1 MVIAFGFVVLAGLL
15 VWRLAMLQVV
25 EPEEYVEWG
34 RGQRF
39 DTIELQGSRG
49 DIVDRNGEQLA
60 VSLPQRSFFAD
71 PAYVTDPSAAAD
83 VLAPLLGLEVLD
95 VYDRLTASSN
105 FSWLARQV
113 TDDMADTLDALEIA
127 GVYSMEEPARFNPAG
142 ATLGAGMIGSV
153 GIDNQGL
160 SGLELI
166 YDEVLSGA
174 PGEMILERD
183 ERGNTIP
190 QGQIE
195 LRPATQGS
203 DVVLTLDRALQ
214 FEVERILVDTVN
226 DMAAKGAVAVVSDP
240 RTGEILSSAT
250 VRRDDLGAAEVSI
263 ENHAATW
270 TYEPGSIMKAI
281 TFAGVLESGI
291 AEPETPL
298 LVPDQ
303 IKVYDSVFADHD
315 PHAPVEWTVS
325 DIVTQSSNVGTVTWA
340 QELGADRF
348 EAMMHSFGFG
358 HSTGLGLPGE
368 TPGLMIRRADY
379 TGTTLAAN
387 ALGQGISVTPIQM
400 LSAFNVIAN
409 DGVYASPRLV
419 RDIVDPSGRYEAP
432 AEDEARRVI
441 SQETAR
447 KMGLVLQNVVD
458 AGTGRNA
465 AIDGYDVAG
474 KTGTARKAQPGGG
487 YLDADGHFHYV
498 SSFIGFL
505 PASDPKVS
513 ILIAVD
519 EPTTTYYASAAAAPA
534 FARIARYALRH
545 FQIPPTVDLL
555 QPSASNSGVP
565 TNTDSVDIK
574 ARGTAAQAPGNE
586 APGAGG
592 QIAAVDIAIDTDP
605 AVDTAID
612 ADPAEAGD
620 RAEVDAAE
628 EAVPAE
634 PEVEVDAT
642 ASEAVEPTLDV
653 APSGEAASVVT
664 EPAVPAASEPETAIE
679 PALVA
684 EPAASDQEVS
694 EPALADAP
702 VIDGASS
709 EPTDTVPAAIEPA
722 SVAAESGTN
731 PVVDQHDAVAP
742 VSPSPEGV
750 PAVPVVEATPIVD
763 ESQPVAAN
771 G

>member
-1 MVIAFGFVVLAGLL
+1 
-15 VWRLAMLQVV
+15 MLQVV
-25 EPEEYVEWG
+25 EPEQYVEWG

-39 DTIELQGSRG
+39 DTIELLGSRG

-71 PAYVTDPSAAAD
+71 PAYVTDASAAAD
-83 VLAPLLGLEVLD
+83 QLAPLLGLEVID
-95 VYDRLTASSN
+95 VYDRLTAASN
-105 FSWLARQV
+105 FSWLSRQV
-113 TDDMADTLDALEIA
+113 TDELADTIESFAIA
-127 GVYSMEEPARFNPAG
+127 GVYSMEEPTRFNPAG

-153 GIDNQGL
+153 GIDSQGL
-160 SGLELI
+160 SGLEFV

-195 LRPATQGS
+195 LQPATQGS

-250 VRRDDLGAAEVSI
+250 VRRGDDGVADVSI

-281 TFAGVLESGI
+281 TFAGILDSGV
-291 AEPETPL
+291 AEPETRMM
-298 LVPDQ
+298 VPDRVQ
-303 IKVYDSVFADHD
+303 IYDSVFADHD
-315 PHAPVEWTVS
+315 PHAPVDWSVS

-348 EAMMHSFGFG
+348 EETIRSFGFG
-358 HSTGLGLPGE
+358 QPTGLDLPGE
-368 TPGLMIRRADY
+368 TPGLMIRRDDY
-379 TGTTLAAN
+379 SGTTLAAN

-409 DGVYASPRLV
+409 DGVYIAPRLV
-419 RDIVDPSGRYEAP
+419 RDVIDSNGRYQTP
-432 AEDEARRVI
+432 TEDDSRRVI

-474 KTGTARKAQPGGG
+474 KTGTARKAQPEGG
-487 YLDADGHFHYV
+487 YLDAAGNFHYV

-505 PASDPKVS
+505 PASDPQVS
-513 ILIAVD
+513 ILIVVD

-534 FARIARYALRH
+534 FARIAQYALRH

-555 QPSASNSGVP
+555 LPSPSDSSVP
-565 TNTDSVDIK
+565 TTAESVLTNEK
-574 ARGTAAQAPGNE
+574 ARGTAALAPGSE

-592 QIAAVDIAIDTDP
+592 QIADAQVGDNAPVAGATADDATPGVSSAVEAADEAPTETD
-605 AVDTAID
+605 D
-612 ADPAEAGD
+612 AGD
-620 RAEVDAAE
+620 E
-628 EAVPAE
+628 
-634 PEVEVDAT
+634 
-642 ASEAVEPTLDV
+642 SV
-653 APSGEAASVVT
+653 AQTVTT
-664 EPAVPAASEPETAIE
+664 EPAPDETAVDETAVDQEPASEPSDTASVATE
-679 PALVA
+679 PAPVATEAVA
-684 EPAASDQEVS
+684 EPAADQ
-694 EPALADAP
+694 A
-702 VIDGASS
+702 
-709 EPTDTVPAAIEPA
+709 TV
-722 SVAAESGTN
+722 
-731 PVVDQHDAVAP
+731 VAP

-750 PAVPVVEATPIVD
+750 PAVPVVEATPAAD
-763 ESQPVAAN
+763 ATAPAAAN